1 MELLFSWFAHH
12 GWRTPGGDSTSS
24 AASAVA
30 RKLMPEKYALGE
42 GIIADVLGCGF
53 SVVGPSWGEQNYSR

>member
-1 MELLFSWFAHH
+1 MEFLFSWFAHH
-12 GWRTPGGDSTSS
+12 GWRTPGGGSTPS

-53 SVVGPSWGEQNYSR
+53 SVV